1 MKKYRKSIREHQIPD
16 GKIETFC
23 RLTPEQRASL
33 GLFGGDKAKLDQLE
47 KCIKS
52 MPLVSVSQKV
62 EVEGESSI
70 TASDIISFTID
81 IKYDLLNEK
90 HGPGYICSKNYPFV
104 KKSNWYIVIVDA
116 QTKENVIQVEKLQ
129 AVDSNVCKFEMK

>member
-1 MKKYRKSIREHQIPD
+1 
-16 GKIETFC
+16 
-23 RLTPEQRASL
+23 
-33 GLFGGDKAKLDQLE
+33 
-47 KCIKS
+47 
-52 MPLVSVSQKV
+52 MPLVSVTQKV

-81 IKYDLLNEK
+81 IKYDLLEEK
-90 HGPGYICSKNYPFV
+90 NGPGYVCSKNFPFV
-104 KKSNWYIVIVDA
+104 KKSSWYIVIVDA